1 MSWRLLILLLLLGVV
16 ALPVLA
22 QWRRKPVTAQMR
34 QQAEGEFATLSQ
46 GITHY
51 SWTGPTD
58 GPVAV
63 CIHGLTTPS
72 FVWRD
77 IAQGLAAQGYH
88 VLTYDLYGR
97 GFSDAP
103 KGLQDHAFFLRQ
115 LNDLLDDQGVQEPV
129 TVLGYSMGGALASAY
144 AATQPER
151 VNRLIL
157 LASAGMQVNSG
168 ALAKFIADT
177 PVIGDWLMLA
187 LYPRL
192 HRTGIESER
201 SLPGI
206 SDAILSGQLAE
217 LDKRGFVPAV
227 LSSLRG
233 SLGQPLETYHRKI
246 AGHEIPVHA
255 LWGADD
261 DLIPLTAMDRLADW
275 NPKAQ
280 QNSVAGAGHG
290 LPYSHSEE
298 VLSNL
303 LPSLSET

>member
-1 MSWRLLILLLLLGVV
+1 MSWLLLILLGGT

-22 QWRRKPVTAQMR
+22 QWRRKPVTPEMR
-34 QQAEGEFATLSQ
+34 QQAEGEFAALSQ
-46 GITHY
+46 GLTHY
-51 SWTGPTD
+51 SWTGPEN

-77 IAQGLAAQGYH
+77 IAQGLAEQGYR

-103 KGLQDHAFFLRQ
+103 KGLQDHGFFLRQ
-115 LNDLLDDQGVQEPV
+115 LTDLLEDQKVTEPV
-129 TVLGYSMGGALASAY
+129 TILGYSMGGALASAF
-144 AATQPER
+144 AATHPER

-168 ALAKFIADT
+168 AMAKFIADT

-192 HRTGIESER
+192 HRSGIEAER
-201 SLPGI
+201 GLSGI
-206 SDAILSGQLAE
+206 SDEILTGQLAE
-217 LDKRGFVPAV
+217 LGKRSFVPAV

-233 SLGQPLETYHRKI
+233 SLGQPLESYHRKI
-246 AGHEIPVHA
+246 AKHEIPVQA
-255 LWGADD
+255 LWGAEDS
-261 DLIPLTAMDRLADW
+261 LIPLSAVDRLADW
-275 NPKAQ
+275 NPSAQ
-280 QNSVAGAGHG
+280 QNTVAGAGHG

-303 LPSLSET
+303 SASLSETV